1 MSRKFLTL
9 DFFKYQF
16 SKLSRKIDIF
26 YTKVITFFYK
36 RNLPAELLSIIKKN
50 RTFLEGLTEY
60 LPEGEYDDEENNY
73 GIQNYIFS
81 KLGKQ
86 IDFFPTYT
94 DILILLIDEINNNR
108 VIYLEIG
115 TSVFKNFQQVENKLE
130 NATLYGYDENELIHS
145 IKHKYKLNQKI
156 IENTNLNYHHAKG
169 RNEIYYFKNDVLSI
183 DGADI
188 FKKLLH
194 EKINVIFSDAHHR
207 EEGILSEYENIIIG
221 NLADEFFYCFDDL
234 NMFDVEQGVNKV
246 FRDLKSQNSKIKF
259 YTFWTYGW
267 IGQYEKLH
275 KIGLITTFDISS
287 IFKEKNLKL
296 PLFKEILW
304 S

>member
-1 MSRKFLTL
+1 MRTQLLTL
-9 DFFKYQF
+9 DFFKYHF
-16 SKLSRKIDIF
+16 SKLSRKINIS
-26 YTKVITFFYK
+26 YTIVITFFYK
-36 RNLPAELLSIIKKN
+36 RNLSTELLSIIKKN
-50 RTFLEGLTEY
+50 RTYLESVTEY
-60 LPEGEYDDEENNY
+60 LPEGEYDDEDNNY

-81 KLGKQ
+81 KLTKQ

-94 DILILLIDEINNNR
+94 DILILLLDELNENR

-145 IKHKYKLNQKI
+145 IKDKYKLNQKI
-156 IENTNLNYHHAKG
+156 IENTNLNYHYSKG
-169 RNEIYYFKNDVLSI
+169 RNEIYYFKNDVLSK

-207 EEGILSEYENIIIG
+207 EEGILSEYENIITN
-221 NLADEFFYCFDDL
+221 NLSDEFFYYFDDL

-246 FRDLKSQNSKIKF
+246 FRDLKSQSSKIKF

-275 KIGLITTFDISS
+275 KIGLITTFDVSS
-287 IFKEKNLKL
+287 IFREKNIKL
-296 PLFKEILW
+296 PLFKEIL
-304 S
+304 